1 MTAVLTRSPNKTTTL
16 DLSDLRKRYPL
27 TVTNLG
33 SLPDREVWLRKILNM
48 EAQWKQ
54 KLADGDPSQEVI
66 VRGAPPSDLQ
76 ICGEFDIV
84 YAGGVVGLLH
94 ASVMASRYKRKVLVF
109 DPEVVGKTER
119 EWNVSDDDLQGLE
132 RTGLFTNEEIRAS
145 IINRYRSG
153 FVKFHDAS
161 SRVKAPP
168 LWMDRVMNVA
178 IDADKLLQLALKKIQ
193 DSETGSISQSGSK
206 FVRCWVTRNRVVVEV
221 EDQRTRERQG
231 FAARLFVDAVGSES
245 RVFRDL
251 NNGMPV
257 THVSP
262 TVGTVARGFASGEG
276 PDAIDFS
283 VGEILVST
291 EDAKDHR
298 QLIWEGF
305 AGDPRKDEYATYLF
319 FYDAVDSAADKSLFG
334 LFEHYFETLPNYKRK
349 GAQWRVVKPVF
360 DYVSGN
366 KVTGRSPRRVT
377 ATDRVM
383 VIAEAAGPSNL
394 LAFSDF
400 GSRLR
405 NLQKVTTLTNTA
417 LVEDSL
423 DGASLRS
430 VSTPDR
436 RVADVANLAELLRPT
451 EKSAPSSVNESLNAL
466 MGALHSLDERV
477 RRELFQ
483 DRITFNALKDILG
496 RTARLYPHILER
508 LREHLGV
515 RGSFWWLVNIAEASW
530 KERRDRKSL
539 EDVEQ
544 DDGTPRMGV

>member
-1 MTAVLTRSPNKTTTL
+1 
-16 DLSDLRKRYPL
+16 
-27 TVTNLG
+27 
-33 SLPDREVWLRKILNM
+33 
-48 EAQWKQ
+48 
-54 KLADGDPSQEVI
+54 
-66 VRGAPPSDLQ
+66 
-76 ICGEFDIV
+76 
-84 YAGGVVGLLH
+84 
-94 ASVMASRYKRKVLVF
+94 
-109 DPEVVGKTER
+109 
-119 EWNVSDDDLQGLE
+119 
-132 RTGLFTNEEIRAS
+132 
-145 IINRYRSG
+145 
-153 FVKFHDAS
+153 
-161 SRVKAPP
+161 
-168 LWMDRVMNVA
+168 MNVA
-178 IDADKLLQLALKKIQ
+178 IDADKLLQLAMKKTQ
-193 DSETGSISQSGSK
+193 DSETGSISLNGSK
-206 FVRCWVTRNRVVVEV
+206 FVRCWVTRKQVVVEV
-221 EDQRTRERQG
+221 EDQRTRERRG
-231 FAARLFVDAVGSES
+231 FTARLFVDAVGTDS
-245 RVFRDL
+245 RVFQDL

-349 GAQWRVVKPVF
+349 GAHWRVVKPVF
-360 DYVSGN
+360 DYVSDY
-366 KVTGRSPRRVT
+366 KVPGRSNRRVT

-383 VIAEAAGPSNL
+383 VITEAAGPSTP

-405 NLQKVTTLTNTA
+405 NLQKLTALTNTA
-417 LVEDSL
+417 LAEDSL

-430 VSTPDR
+430 ISTPDR

-515 RGSFWWLVNIAEASW
+515 RGSLWWLVNIAEASW
-530 KERRDRKSL
+530 KERRERKSL
-539 EDVEQ
+539 EGVEQ
-544 DDGTPRMGV
+544 DEGSQRMDV

>member
-1 MTAVLTRSPNKTTTL
+1 
-16 DLSDLRKRYPL
+16 
-27 TVTNLG
+27 
-33 SLPDREVWLRKILNM
+33 
-48 EAQWKQ
+48 
-54 KLADGDPSQEVI
+54 
-66 VRGAPPSDLQ
+66 
-76 ICGEFDIV
+76 
-84 YAGGVVGLLH
+84 
-94 ASVMASRYKRKVLVF
+94 
-109 DPEVVGKTER
+109 VGKTER

-132 RTGLFTNEEIRAS
+132 RTGLFSNEELKS
-145 IINRYRSG
+145 SVVNRYRSA
-153 FVKFHDAS
+153 FAKFHDAS

-193 DSETGSISQSGSK
+193 DSGTDSISLSGSR
-206 FVRCWVTRNRVVVEV
+206 FVRCWVTRKQVVVEV
-221 EDQRTRERQG
+221 EDQRTRERRG
-231 FAARLFVDAVGSES
+231 FAARLFVDAIGSDS

-251 NNGMPV
+251 NNGTPV

-276 PDAIDFS
+276 PDTIDFN

-366 KVTGRSPRRVT
+366 QVPGRSPRRVT

-383 VIAEAAGPSNL
+383 VITEAAGPSNP

-405 NLQKVTTLTNTA
+405 NLQRLTSLTNTA

-423 DGASLRS
+423 DSASLRS
-430 VSTPDR
+430 LSTSDR

-515 RGSFWWLVNIAEASW
+515 RGSFWWLLNIAEASW
-530 KERRDRKSL
+530 KERRERKSM
-539 EDVEQ
+539 EDVERV
-544 DDGTPRMGV
+544 D